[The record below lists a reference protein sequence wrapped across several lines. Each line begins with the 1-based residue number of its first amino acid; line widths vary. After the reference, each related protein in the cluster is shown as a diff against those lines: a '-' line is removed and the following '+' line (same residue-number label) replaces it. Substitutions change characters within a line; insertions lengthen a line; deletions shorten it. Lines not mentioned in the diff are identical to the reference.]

1 MKFAILA
8 FGSLIDDPGEDLAP
22 IIVEKRP
29 GAITPF
35 NVEFA
40 HASVL
45 RHGGPTL
52 VPVPQGGA
60 RVEAV
65 LLVLEEGAALK
76 TATDFLYAREI
87 GKPGSGAQYNPDPTR
102 PNQVYIEELPFFLG
116 FTAVIYARTNP
127 NIEPLTANE
136 LARRAIASAWGA
148 AGAAGLD
155 GIRYLMDAKQ
165 HGVQTPLMAAYERR
179 ILEMTGE
186 ANLAGARERVRQAVA
201 MTNV

>member
-22 IIVEKRP
+22 IIVERRP

-45 RHGGPTL
+45 RDGGPTL
-52 VPVPQGGA
+52 VPVTQGGA

-65 LLVLEEGAALK
+65 LLILKDGISLE
-76 TATDFLYAREI
+76 TASDFLYARET
-87 GKPGSGAQYNPDPTR
+87 GRPGSGAQYHPDPAK
-102 PNQVYIEELPFFLG
+102 PNQVYIEELPFFLD
-116 FTAVIYARTNP
+116 FTTVIYARASP
-127 NIEPLTANE
+127 DIEPLTADD
-136 LARRAIASAWGA
+136 LARRAIASAWGP
-148 AGAAGLD
+148 AGAANLD
-155 GIRYLMDAKQ
+155 GIRYLMDAKR

-201 MTNV
+201 MANV